1 MPKFGSRL
9 PGKPNGILTMQYAVP
24 VLAALFIWWFT
35 TGTIFYLD
43 NLPARTFKWSMLG
56 ATGLL
61 LVALVVLRET
71 ADSNDTTSVYIAFST
86 GLLAWGWQEISL
98 YLGFV
103 TGIRKDRCDEG
114 CSGIGHFWHAIEA
127 NIWHESAII
136 AVAVIIAMLTYGG
149 ANQIGLWT
157 YGLLWAMNLSAR
169 LNVFLGVRNVSEEFV
184 PPHMEFLKSFLNQ
197 QPMNLL
203 FPLSVTLATTGTF
216 FLMGKVADATTET
229 DRIGFTLLATMMAL
243 ALVEHWMLV
252 LPLPFER
259 LWNWS
264 LPKRTKSATP
274 RFRSDHPVEFATIK
288 STLTPKTDLPC
299 C

>member
-1 MPKFGSRL
+1 M
-9 PGKPNGILTMQYAVP
+9 MQYAVP

-61 LVALVVLRET
+61 LIALVVVRDT
-71 ADSNDTTSVYIAFST
+71 ANTNDTLSVYMAFT
-86 GLLAWGWQEISL
+86 AGLLAWGWQEISL

-103 TGIRKDRCDEG
+103 TGIRKHRCEEG
-114 CSGIGHFWHAIEA
+114 CSGLKHFWHAIEA
-127 NIWHESAII
+127 NLWHEIAII
-136 AVAVIIAMLTYGG
+136 VVAIAIAAITYG
-149 ANQIGLWT
+149 AENQMALWT
-157 YGLLWAMNLSAR
+157 YLLLWGMNLSAR

-184 PPHMEFLKSFLNQ
+184 PAHMEVLKSFLNK

-216 FLMGKVADATTET
+216 FLVGKVSDASTEAESL
-229 DRIGFTLLATMMAL
+229 GFILLATMMAL

-252 LPLPFER
+252 LPLPFEK

-264 LPKRTKSATP
+264 LPKRSNRTLSH
-274 RFRSDHPVEFATIK
+274 FRSDHPVEFATIK
-288 STLTPKTDLPC
+288 TTLTPKTDLPC